1 MNMSIPIILGLP
13 LHFWLGILLFLSIMF
28 QILVAK
34 KLLPVPFR
42 WHRIMGYVI
51 LFLAL
56 IHGAIAAGL
65 FFGLLSY

>member
-1 MNMSIPIILGLP
+1 MSIPIILGLP
-13 LHFWLGILLFLSIMF
+13 LHFWLGIILFLAILF

-34 KLLPVPFR
+34 KILSVPFR

-51 LFLAL
+51 LVLAV

-65 FFGLLSY
+65 FFGFLGY